1 MRFISISTY
10 NPTNRLPTEA
20 EMASMH
26 KLIVEGMK
34 AGWLIECEGV
44 TFGTTGVRVHKA
56 ASGEVTVTDGPFAE
70 TKEVLG
76 GYALLNAA
84 SKEEAVEHTR
94 RFLDHVGQKPARNLG
109 GNLGNLPAFR
119 DADGRRKVVFRNQ
132 IFRGSSVASAEFRLN
147 WLFSTCRHRNDPQLA
162 DADDKKFNSRLVA
175 PISAS
180 LKALRRS
187 CRRAFSLR
195 GRVLGRRGSGHRAG
209 W

>member
-1 MRFISISTY
+1 MRFISVMTHES
-10 NPTNRLPTEA
+10 TNRLPTEA

-56 ASGEVTVTDGPFAE
+56 ASGKVTVSDGPFAE

-94 RFLDHVGQKPARNLG
+94 RFLDHVGHGTSEETCEGTWEGTWETYQ
-109 GNLGNLPAFR
+109 
-119 DADGRRKVVFRNQ
+119 
-132 IFRGSSVASAEFRLN
+132 
-147 WLFSTCRHRNDPQLA
+147 LFEMPT
-162 DADDKKFNSRLVA
+162 
-175 PISAS
+175 
-180 LKALRRS
+180 
-187 CRRAFSLR
+187 
-195 GRVLGRRGSGHRAG
+195 GEG
-209 W
+209 